1 MRLQTQASDADDIV
15 ATKKYVD
22 DKVASGGI
30 QIAVGTSEPSGLQVG
45 DWWYKE
51 V

>member
-1 MRLQTQASDADDIV
+1 MRIQTQASDADDIV

-22 DKVASGGI
+22 DKAAASGI
-30 QIAVGTSEPSGLQVG
+30 QIGVGATEPPGLMEG

-51 V
+51 I